1 MTIKTENL
9 AIMMTDIVGYT
20 EATMKQSRSENEQ
33 LLATHNRILLP
44 ILKQYRG
51 RHIKSI
57 GDALLLVF
65 RSPTDAMLCA
75 MAMQDALHEYNRS
88 ATDKPIHIRIAA
100 SLGEVRV
107 TRDDIFGEP
116 VNLTSR
122 IEGIT
127 PPDEIYLSE
136 AMYMAMNKAEVPAE
150 EVGWKELK
158 GISES
163 VRIYHLPRFANPRL
177 VPEAMSTEDLGELV
191 YPFGGAHLLPSDRST
206 SVMTQFRHISR
217 RLKRH
222 YAYRIG
228 QPALFALIAIPALIY
243 GFQHASQLLDI
254 SPKPAPA
261 QAAVSDSPAGVNEN
275 TPSMATTQEI
285 NADQSENNLPAVPE
299 THANRSTLPGGV
311 VVTDKG
317 THTPAP
323 AVSQTGSKTAGQP
336 AKTVASVTKSTAA
349 KKLSTTPATA
359 TTNKSTVIAKPV
371 YASVRDAKIAYK
383 KREISEAEYKKAIY
397 YLKVKLKQEIRQA
410 KLDLRAKKISKAEYG
425 QRVRDAE
432 LDYAGRR

>member
-9 AIMMTDIVGYT
+9 AILMTDIVGYT
-20 EATMKQSRSENEQ
+20 EATMKQSRFENEQ

-158 GISES
+158 GISEP
-163 VRIYHLPRFANPRL
+163 VRIYHLPRFSNLRL
-177 VPEAMSTEDLGELV
+177 VPEAMSTADLGELV
-191 YPFGGAHLLPSDRST
+191 YPFGGAHLLQADRNT
-206 SVMTQFRHISR
+206 SVLTQFRHISR
-217 RLKRH
+217 RMKRH
-222 YAYRIG
+222 YAYRAG
-228 QPALFALIAIPALIY
+228 RPALIALLVIPVLIY
-243 GFQHASQLLDI
+243 GFQYVSQSLHINTTAETGQTTETASPVHDENEPAAGSIAGQSGPGI
-254 SPKPAPA
+254 GNEIQPPTRKVATESPAP
-261 QAAVSDSPAGVNEN
+261 P
-275 TPSMATTQEI
+275 I
-285 NADQSENNLPAVPE
+285 NQKQSTANAE
-299 THANRSTLPGGV
+299 THV
-311 VVTDKG
+311 
-317 THTPAP
+317 
-323 AVSQTGSKTAGQP
+323 AVQP
-336 AKTVASVTKSTAA
+336 AKTVA
-349 KKLSTTPATA
+349 P
-359 TTNKSTVIAKPV
+359 IAKSAGTKPV
-371 YASVRDAKIAYK
+371 GGKTSAAAVATSPAKPPVPTKLKYTSVRDAKIAYK
-383 KREISEAEYKKAIY
+383 KKEISQTEYNKVIY
-397 YLKVKLKQEIRQA
+397 ALKVKLKQDIRQA
-410 KLDLRAKKISKAEYG
+410 KLDLRANKITKAEYK
-425 QRVRDAE
+425 QRVRNAE